1 MPSYNGRTLAYIG
14 DAVFE
19 LYVRERL
26 LASGKVRPE
35 NLHNAAIEK
44 TSAPAQER
52 ILEALTSHLSPS
64 EKEIVKKGRNASIAK
79 KPKNGDIMTY
89 KRASGLE
96 ALFGHLY
103 LEENT
108 DRIDELMSLIFFG

>member
-1 MPSYNGRTLAYIG
+1 MVAYNGRTLAYIG

-19 LYVRERL
+19 LFVRKRL
-26 LASGKVRPE
+26 LESGKVRPE

-52 ILEALTSHLSPS
+52 ILANLTPHLSPS
-64 EKEIVKKGRNASIAK
+64 EEDIVKKGRNASIAK

-103 LEENT
+103 LEGET
-108 DRIDELMSLIFFG
+108 DRIDELMSHIFSG